1 MEHIK
6 EIAQN
11 FNTDLA
17 NIINA
22 FKDIIQTMLD
32 LDVPVPSEIADAAQ
46 AVAVSLTALFLAM
59 EYISYFSSMRMEGR
73 IEDAIQF
80 MMKLVISKLIVEN
93 TDAIM
98 GGIYQMFRGL
108 GSGTIGNSLEK
119 MADSLPDAATDAFM
133 AENKGLIGEG
143 WILTA
148 VFTAIA
154 GVFIVGSIILMT
166 MEIIGIIF
174 EIAIHQ
180 AVGPIAISTLANSTM
195 RSTGMSFIKSYSA
208 VCLQTTVI
216 GAIFYVFGSVST
228 AVNNAFANNSV
239 LQTAIANLG
248 AFGMIF
254 RYISPLLMA
263 IVLSVSVKKSGEI
276 TKRMFG
282 A

>member
-1 MEHIK
+1 MEIFK
-6 EIAQN
+6 NITQG
-11 FNTDLA
+11 FNGGLSK
-17 NIINA
+17 IINA
-22 FKDIIQTMLD
+22 FKDIIQTMLG
-32 LDVPVPSEIADAAQ
+32 LDVPIPSEISDAVQ

-73 IEDAIQF
+73 IEDAIQLGI
-80 MMKLVISKLIVEN
+80 KLVISKLIVEN
-93 TDAIM
+93 TDVIM

-108 GSGTIGNSLEK
+108 GNTAIGGSLEK
-119 MADSLPDAATDAFM
+119 LAVALPEAATDVFM
-133 AENKGLIGEG
+133 ADNKGLIGEG

-148 VFTAIA
+148 LFSAIA
-154 GVFIVGSIILMT
+154 GICIVGSIIMMT

-195 RSTGMSFIKSYSA
+195 RSTGLSFIKSYSA

-216 GAIFYVFGSVST
+216 GAIFYVFGNIST
-228 AVNNAFANNSV
+228 VVNESFANNES
-239 LQTAIANLG
+239 LKQAIESLG
-248 AFGMIF
+248 GFGLLF

-263 IVLSVSVKKSGEI
+263 VVLSVSVKKSGEI